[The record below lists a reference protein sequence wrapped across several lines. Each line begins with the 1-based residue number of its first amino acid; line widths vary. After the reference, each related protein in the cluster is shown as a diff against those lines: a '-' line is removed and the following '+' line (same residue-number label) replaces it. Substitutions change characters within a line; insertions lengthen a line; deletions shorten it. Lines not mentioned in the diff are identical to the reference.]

1 MIWRS
6 NLDSC
11 GEVECN
17 PLITQTGFTPRSLHC
32 LAYLDRKVWLCL
44 RESFRAVLVLELGA
58 ILRGGFVDELS
69 DNFGVPDGKLK
80 GLLFAVAEDDISE

>member
-17 PLITQTGFTPRSLHC
+17 PLIAQTSFTPRGLHC
-32 LAYLDRKVWLCL
+32 LAYLNRKVWLCL
-44 RESFRAVLVLELGA
+44 RESFGAVLVLELGT
-58 ILRGGFVDELS
+58 ILRGCFVDELPY
-69 DNFGVPDGKLK
+69 NFGVPDGKLE
-80 GLLFAVAEDDISE
+80 GLLLAVAEDDISE